1 MEEVYKNLGAVV
13 GFVLI
18 IWLVQNFVS
27 DKVAQNLTLLTLF
40 TMLILNSDK
49 IVNFTKNI
57 GGKNNGNN

>member
-27 DKVAQNLTLLTLF
+27 DKLAQNLTLLTLF

>member
-49 IVNFTKNI
+49 IVNFTKI
-57 GGKNNGNN
+57 